1 MIRTIFP
8 YLHWRKNLKA
18 CDILPSPRLV
28 KESRKTSKSL
38 KDVPAPHRP
47 SLSIN
52 AYDRLWVIKC
62 STLFNKYLT
71 NSFSMHPF
79 SNPWKH
85 FQGVEKGCIR
95 NEWINITW
103 NMSSTILYHTKKH
116 WNSEKPRPTRKSL
129 QNKDNFCTNL
139 PCEILTD
146 CSPGFF
152 WGTLATCSDV
162 FNSEISYV
170 IIWHDN
176 NIYIPLLIYSND
188 TENITKILDRNTVT
202 G

>member
-95 NEWINITW
+95 NEWIN
-103 NMSSTILYHTKKH
+103 NMKYVI
-116 WNSEKPRPTRKSL
+116 
-129 QNKDNFCTNL
+129 DNF
-139 PCEILTD
+139 
-146 CSPGFF
+146 
-152 WGTLATCSDV
+152 
-162 FNSEISYV
+162 IS
-170 IIWHDN
+170 HKKA
-176 NIYIPLLIYSND
+176 LKQRK
-188 TENITKILDRNTVT
+188 TEAYKKKPTKIKIIFAQTYLVKF
-202 G
+202 